1 MWDIIK
7 IAISTISFFDHL
19 HKPDRNPVS
28 WVWTPPNEQ
37 EEESKYYLQ
46 TLCCIM
52 SSNIFSLAKYH
63 QTLKHL
69 QGDTDRVTASRCTIL
84 HSLHGSPG
92 ATILIHINFLLHIYT
107 GCNTIL
113 VFCIFVWV
121 ILNFTISNLVEVMS
135 WASHVTLSP
144 LAAFLCHDPGA
155 ICGVWELCGGTF
167 FFPELFLVF
176 WSLSSSCDWVLALDF
191 SLFPRCFQPS
201 CVNSTTDT

>member
-7 IAISTISFFDHL
+7 IAISTISFFDHF
-19 HKPDRNPVS
+19 HKLDRNPVS

-37 EEESKYYLQ
+37 EQESKYYLQ

-69 QGDTDRVTASRCTIL
+69 QGDTDHITASHFTVL
-84 HSLHGSPG
+84 HSLYGSPS

-113 VFCIFVWV
+113 VFCIV
-121 ILNFTISNLVEVMS
+121 ILNFTISNLLEVMS
-135 WASHVTLSP
+135 WASHLTLSP
-144 LAAFLCHDPGA
+144 LAAFLCHDH
-155 ICGVWELCGGTF
+155 LCF
-167 FFPELFLVF
+167 C
-176 WSLSSSCDWVLALDF
+176 SAHK
-191 SLFPRCFQPS
+191 
-201 CVNSTTDT
+201 